1 MWKDFKA
8 FALKGNVIDLA
19 VAVVIGAAFTKI
31 VTTVVDALIMPL
43 VGKILPGGSYLA
55 WAPGGVRLGVLI
67 GAILDF
73 LIVAFVLFAIVSII
87 KRALP
92 KPAEAPPAE
101 PSAEVKLLTEIRDAL
116 RSR

>member
-8 FALKGNVIDLA
+8 FALKGNVVDLA

-31 VTTVVDALIMPL
+31 VTVVVDALIMPL
-43 VGKILPGGSYLA
+43 VSKILPGGSYIT

-73 LIVAFVLFAIVSII
+73 FIVALVLFVIVSIL
-87 KRALP
+87 KKWMA
-92 KPAEAPPAE
+92 KPADAPAG
-101 PSAEVKLLTEIRDAL
+101 PSEEVKLLTEIRDAL
-116 RSR
+116 KQR